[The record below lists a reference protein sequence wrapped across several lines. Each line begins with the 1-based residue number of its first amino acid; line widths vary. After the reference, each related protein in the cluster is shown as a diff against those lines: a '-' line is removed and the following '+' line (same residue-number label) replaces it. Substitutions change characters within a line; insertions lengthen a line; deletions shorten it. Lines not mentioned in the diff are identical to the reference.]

1 MYFIKHVMLF
11 ININLVQLRRKW
23 LSLPLLF
30 LFPLLLLAMIT
41 VILISLIPTS
51 DEEPI
56 EIGLVDQDES
66 KETRFIV
73 EFIAENEQLGS
84 FIKVHH
90 LTESEAVKQ
99 IEADE
104 ISSYIMFP
112 ENFTANLYEG
122 NSVHL
127 AIIGNP
133 QQATES
139 HLIKELLE
147 SVTRHISASQANIL
161 TINYYAKEL
170 NIDVETRNELLFE
183 HFKSFLVY
191 ALGKDKVIQE
201 QEVTNHATASPLH
214 YFGLAAL
221 FTVITLWL
229 LITYNSFYKDEAR
242 RLEQRIKL
250 YGVTQLQQI
259 CSKLMLT
266 LLITFCF
273 TLIAL
278 IPLLIIT
285 QMELYVEDY
294 MRIAIVLFLHS
305 IIFIQC
311 LAIIE
316 LLITSQTIRLLTQLI
331 LTFIL
336 FICSG
341 AMIPTIYLPLS
352 IQAAA
357 AYVFTHQAFYWLQE
371 IILNDRLYV
380 DYVFLLGTT
389 FVGSFCLIGISLWK
403 ERVDE

>member
-1 MYFIKHVMLF
+1 
-11 ININLVQLRRKW
+11 
-23 LSLPLLF
+23 
-30 LFPLLLLAMIT
+30 MIT
-41 VILISLIPTS
+41 IILISLVPTA

-84 FIKVHH
+84 FMNVHH
-90 LTESEAVKQ
+90 VTESEAVKQ

-104 ISSYIMFP
+104 ISSYILFP
-112 ENFTANLYEG
+112 EHFTANLYEG
-122 NSVHL
+122 TTVDL

-147 SVTRHISASQANIL
+147 SVTRHISSSQASIL

-191 ALGKDKVIQE
+191 ALGKDKVIQ
-201 QEVTNHATASPLH
+201 QQDVTNHATASPLH

-229 LITYNSFYKDEAR
+229 LIIYNSFYKGEAR

-259 CSKLMLT
+259 CSKL
-266 LLITFCF
+266 LLSLFITFCF
-273 TLIAL
+273 TLIVV
-278 IPLLIIT
+278 ISLLMIT

-294 MRIAIVLFLHS
+294 MRIAIILFLHS
-305 IIFIQC
+305 IIFIEC

-316 LLITSQTIRLLTQLI
+316 LLITSEKIRLLTQLI
-331 LTFIL
+331 LTCIL
-336 FICSG
+336 FIGSG

-352 IQAAA
+352 MQAAVP
-357 AYVFTHQAFYWLQE
+357 YVFTHQAFYWLQE
-371 IILNDRLYV
+371 IILNGCFYA
-380 DYVFLLGTT
+380 DYIPLLGTA
-389 FVGSFCLIGISLWK
+389 FVGLLCLIGMSLWK
-403 ERVDE
+403 ERVNE